1 MEDEIF
7 EKLKK
12 ELPNV
17 KKNIFLC
24 LHTTF
29 KIGGAAE
36 YFLIA
41 TKEKE
46 IMHAIKTAKGLKIPI
61 FVMGGGSNLLVSD
74 KVIKGLVVKNQVREP
89 MVLMKNDIIEAP
101 AGIVLGK
108 LVDFSIN
115 KSLQGLEWAGGLPGT
130 FGGAIK
136 GNAGAFGGE
145 IKDSILEVQALDN
158 NLKLR
163 KLTNKQCQFSYRSS
177 IFKQENWVVLSA
189 SVKLIKGDKRKIE
202 EISNS
207 HISYRKEKHPLEY
220 PNAGS
225 IFKNVDFKKIPVKFQ
240 KLFLDK
246 VKKDPFPIVPS
257 AWFIIGAGL
266 VGKKIGKAQISEKHS
281 NYIVNLGGA
290 KAKDVLKLIDL
301 VKQKVKKKYNI
312 ELETE
317 VQIIGV

>member
-1 MEDEIF
+1 MEDKIF

-12 ELPNV
+12 ELPGI
-17 KKNIFLC
+17 KKDIL
-24 LHTTF
+24 LSEHTTF
-29 KIGGAAE
+29 KIGGEAE
-36 YFLIA
+36 YFLLA

-46 IMHAIKTAKGLKIPI
+46 IMHAVKIAKRLKIPI

-74 KVIKGLVVKNQVREP
+74 KLIKGLVVKNQVREP
-89 MVLMKNDIIEAP
+89 IILMKNNIIEAP
-101 AGIVLGK
+101 AGIVFGK

-115 KSLQGLEWAGGLPGT
+115 QSLEGLEWAGGLPGT
-130 FGGAIK
+130 FGGAIR

-145 IKDSILEVQALDN
+145 TKDSVLRVRALDN
-158 NLKLR
+158 KLNLK
-163 KLTNKQCQFSYRSS
+163 KLSNAQCKFSYRSS

-189 SVKLIKGDKRKIE
+189 SVKLIKGDKKKIQ

-207 HISYRKEKHPLEY
+207 HINYRREKHPLEY

-225 IFKNVDFKKIPVKFQ
+225 IFKNVNFKEIPAKFQ

-266 VGKKIGKAQISEKHS
+266 VGKKIGKAQISAKHS

-290 KAKDVLKLIDL
+290 KAQDVLKLIDI
-301 VKQKVKKKYNI
+301 VKQKVKKKYGI
-312 ELETE
+312 TLEQE
-317 VQIIGV
+317 VQFLE

>member
-1 MEDEIF
+1 MGNNIF
-7 EKLKK
+7 ESLKK
-12 ELPNV
+12 ELPDI
-17 KKNIFLC
+17 KKGIL
-24 LHTTF
+24 LSDHTTF
-29 KIGGAAE
+29 KIGGPAE

-46 IMHAIKTAKGLKIPI
+46 IMHAIKTAKRLKIPI

-74 KVIKGLVVKNQVREP
+74 NVIKGLVVKNQVIEP
-89 MVLMKNDIIEAP
+89 IVLIKNNIIEAP
-101 AGIVLGK
+101 AGIVFGK
-108 LVDFSIN
+108 LVNFSIN
-115 KSLQGLEWAGGLPGT
+115 KSLEGLEWAGGLPGT
-130 FGGAIK
+130 FGGAIR

-145 IKDSILEVQALDN
+145 IKDSVLKVRALDN
-158 NLKLR
+158 KFNLK
-163 KLTNKQCQFSYRSS
+163 KLSNAQCKFAYRSS
-177 IFKQENWVVLSA
+177 MFKQENWVVLSA
-189 SVKLIKGDKRKIE
+189 SVKLIKGDKKKIK

-207 HISYRKEKHPLEY
+207 HINYRREKHPLEY

-225 IFKNVDFKKIPVKFQ
+225 IFKNVDFKEIPTKFQ

-266 VGKKIGKAQISEKHS
+266 VGKKIGGAQISEKHS

-290 KAKDVLKLIDL
+290 KALDVLKLIDI

-312 ELETE
+312 KLETE
-317 VQIIGV
+317 IQFIGF